1 MPQEPFA
8 TIENL
13 VKLAKKE
20 IAKVGFAE
28 FKSAIIS
35 SKDKCENIN
44 TTVICTCQQDFEGKS
59 QEVGTNFLERIKP
72 FVEDLVWVT
81 PKI

>member
-1 MPQEPFA
+1 MIILTCLGKGIGSGAALKFMRM
-8 TIENL
+8 I
-13 VKLAKKE
+13 
-20 IAKVGFAE
+20 
-28 FKSAIIS
+28 KS
-35 SKDKCENIN
+35 ENIN